1 MRTQGRRR
9 LDFALIGVGGLAVA
23 GLSVIGGVAGNGE
36 RIERMW
42 VGATFDDSPT
52 TRIDEVI
59 DYNFGALATDKHGLL
74 REIPGVGPDLQL
86 QSSSPDAPAG
96 INSIVPRTVGGVPGV
111 EIKIGNA
118 NTTVTGHH
126 RYLLSYPIDTL
137 VNGDAIA
144 WDAVGTGWRVDVDEV
159 EIHLVAPFAFDDV
172 KCQIGEAGSTKSCT
186 IDQVA
191 PGHLVAHVDKV
202 ASGKGVTV
210 RAVHGRA
217 LAAAPTLPTPPASPP
232 ADDGAG
238 LAMPAA
244 AALVAS
250 VGAGAAM
257 SRSVRRAGRE
267 RVGAGGAADAAWSEG
282 STSTSEVRLDAKE
295 LAEMAT
301 TDFAPPAGLTPA
313 QGGVIHAETVSS
325 QHKVAWLIQAA
336 IDGAVELVE
345 EGGKTVQIRRTA
357 PGDPETQA
365 ILDTAFAG
373 RPEITLG
380 SYDSQFAAGWA
391 AVGTSLEVWA
401 TSDELWDPKGDR
413 RRLWVR
419 VLGGLFGALGLVGVV
434 GGGAL
439 AASDGVLAVDVL
451 AALVAG
457 AGIAA
462 VIRGWELRVRTP
474 KGSGLWL
481 RVESFRRFLA
491 GSEAIH
497 AEEAA
502 KRGLLREYTAWA
514 VSLGEL
520 DRWSR
525 AVNASTAIP
534 QDAGLSYVFLAPLL
548 FSSTSHAATAPSS
561 SGGSGG
567 GGVGG
572 GGGGGGGGSW

>member
-9 LDFALIGVGGLAVA
+9 LDLALIGVGGLAVA
-23 GLSVIGGVAGNGE
+23 GLSAFGGLVGNGE
-36 RIERMW
+36 QIDRMW
-42 VGATFDDSPT
+42 VGATFDGSQT
-52 TRIDEVI
+52 AGVHEVI
-59 DYNFGALATDKHGLL
+59 DYDFGAMASDKHGLE
-74 REIPGVGPDLQL
+74 RRIPGVTADLPL

-96 INSIVPRTVGGVPGV
+96 IDSIIPTTVGGVPGV
-111 EIKIGNA
+111 RIRIGDA
-118 NTTVTGHH
+118 ATTVTGHH

-137 VNGDAIA
+137 VNGKAIA
-144 WDAVGTGWRVDVDEV
+144 WDAVGTEWDYDVDES

-172 KCQIGEAGSTKSCT
+172 KCQVGKVGSVTACK
-186 IDQVA
+186 IDQPQ
-191 PGHLVAHVDKV
+191 PGHLVAHV
-202 ASGKGVTV
+202 GKTTPGHGVTV
-210 RAVHGRA
+210 RAVQGRA
-217 LAAAPTLPTPPASPP
+217 LPTAPALPNPPASRP

-250 VGAGAAM
+250 IGAGAAM

-267 RVGAGGAADAAWSEG
+267 RVGAGGAADAAWTEG
-282 STSTSEVRLDAKE
+282 STTTSEVRLDAKE

-301 TDFAPPAGLTPA
+301 TDFAPPEGLTPA
-313 QGGVIHAETVSS
+313 QGGVIHQESVHPN
-325 QHKVAWLIQAA
+325 HKVAWLIQAA

-345 EGGKTVQIRRTA
+345 EGGKTVKIRRTA
-357 PGDPETQA
+357 PGRAEIQP
-365 ILDTAFAG
+365 ILDTAFGG
-373 RPEITLG
+373 RDEITLG
-380 SYDSQFAAGWA
+380 SYDSTFAAGWSQ
-391 AVGTSLEVWA
+391 VGASLEVWA
-401 TSDELWDPKGDR
+401 HSDELWDPRGDR
-413 RRLWVR
+413 HRLWVR
-419 VLGGLFGALGLVGVV
+419 VLGVVFGALGLVGVV

-439 AASDGVLAVDVL
+439 AASDGMVALDVIG
-451 AALVAG
+451 ALVAG

-491 GSEAIH
+491 GSESIH

-514 VSLGEL
+514 VSLDEL
-520 DRWSR
+520 DRWTR
-525 AVNASTAIP
+525 AVNASTVIP
-534 QDAGLSYVFLAPLL
+534 QDAGLNYVFIAPML